1 MRRGGRLGLS
11 EQRGASFPLL
21 FIFGAPRSGTSWL
34 AKIFDSHP
42 DVIYRHE
49 PDSQV
54 RHADIPYLCSADDNE
69 RLRGAAHTYLSDLL
83 RVRTLKSAGSL
94 PVFPKNYHDQARH
107 YLRTGVIAAIRVAE
121 KLGARRLAA
130 EKLQIPDMLRPGA
143 SPYVVMKSVS
153 ALGRARLFRDAMP
166 ASKIILIVR
175 HPCGQVSSTLRGM
188 ATNKLSKYVPV
199 AAMSVTPQAQRR
211 GLTHDKLE
219 GMEVVEALAWHWAL
233 LNEMAMDDLDGADG
247 VRLLRYEDL
256 CERPM
261 EVARDLFAFA
271 GIDMHAETE
280 RFLQQSISY
289 EGKERYFQVFR
300 NPLRSANKW
309 REELSEDEIG
319 RILEIVGQTRPG
331 QLFVEDAAINRAAR
345 R

>member
-1 MRRGGRLGLS
+1 M
-11 EQRGASFPLL
+11 
-21 FIFGAPRSGTSWL
+21 

-42 DVIYRHE
+42 DVLYRHE

-54 RHADIPYLCSADDNE
+54 RRADIPYLCNADDNE
-69 RLRGAAHTYLSDLL
+69 TLKDAARDYLHDLM

-94 PVFPKNYHDQARH
+94 PVFRKNYHDPMRH
-107 YLRTGVIAAIRVAE
+107 YLRAGVIGAVRAAE
-121 KLGARRLAA
+121 KLGARKLAA
-130 EKLQIPDMLRPGA
+130 EKLRIPDMLRPGA
-143 SPYVVMKSVS
+143 SPYFVFKSVS
-153 ALGRARLFRDAMP
+153 ALGRARLFRNALP
-166 ASKIILIVR
+166 TSRIILIVR

-188 ATNKLSKYVPV
+188 ATNKMSKYVPV

-211 GLTHDKLE
+211 GLTHEKLDA
-219 GMEVVEALAWHWAL
+219 MLDIEALAWHWAL
-233 LNEMAMDDLDGADG
+233 LNEMAMDDLDGAGG

-271 GIDMHAETE
+271 GIDMHVETE

-289 EGKERYFQVFR
+289 EGRERYFQVFR

-309 REELSEDEIG
+309 REELSDDEIA
-319 RILEIVGQTRPG
+319 RVLDVVRDTRPG
-331 QLFVEDAAINRAAR
+331 QLFDESTTTGQAAQL
-345 R
+345 

>member
-1 MRRGGRLGLS
+1 M
-11 EQRGASFPLL
+11 L

-54 RHADIPYLCSADDNE
+54 RRTDIPYLCSAEDNK
-69 RLRGAAHTYLSDLL
+69 RLRDSGRAYLNELL

-94 PVFPKNYHDQARH
+94 PVFPKNYHDPARH

-121 KLGARRLAA
+121 KLGARKLAA
-130 EKLQIPDMLRPGA
+130 EKLQIPDMLRPGV
-143 SPYVVMKSVS
+143 SPYFVMKSVS

-166 ASKIILIVR
+166 DSKIILIVR

-188 ATNKLSKYVPV
+188 ATNKMSKYVPV
-199 AAMSVTPQAQRR
+199 AAMSVTAQAQRR

-219 GMEVVEALAWHWAL
+219 SLPAIEALAWHWAL
-233 LNEMAMDDLDGADG
+233 LNEMAMDDLDGAQG

-271 GIDMHAETE
+271 GIDLHAETE

-309 REELSEDEIG
+309 REELTEEEIG
-319 RILEIVGQTRPG
+319 RVLEVVRETRPG
-331 QLFVEDAAINRAAR
+331 QLFVEAATMNQAAQR
-345 R
+345 